1 MSKPK
6 RPVFKYEI
14 KQHNV
19 TNIHSGHVSRTY
31 FKVYIKDIS
40 SWGCPWY
47 TLDIH
52 GTIEMF
58 RNDYEYTFSSL
69 LEAKQTLSEYVEKQR
84 RRFENRTQ
92 DVSSIVEQGVL

>member
-1 MSKPK
+1 
-6 RPVFKYEI
+6 
-14 KQHNV
+14 
-19 TNIHSGHVSRTY
+19 
-31 FKVYIKDIS
+31 
-40 SWGCPWY
+40 
-47 TLDIH
+47 
-52 GTIEMF
+52 MF